1 MRSKRLRCARS
12 PETDVT
18 ALPAP
23 AGWFPRRGEICLV
36 RVDKEGPALIISSDA
51 LNRHAL
57 DVCTVPITSVEHRR
71 FSVRVALLRGEGGLD
86 RASWAKCDQVT
97 TLPKNLIRYPPLGR
111 LSDTTLARIES
122 AIKAALDLN

>member
-1 MRSKRLRCARS
+1 MM
-12 PETDVT
+12 

-23 AGWFPRRGEICLV
+23 AGWFPRRGEMYLV
-36 RVDKEGPALIISSDA
+36 RVDKERRTLVISSDA

-57 DVCTVPITSVEHRR
+57 DVCVVPITSVEHRK
-71 FSVRVALLRGEGGLD
+71 FSVRVALPRGEGGLD

-111 LSDTTLARIES
+111 LSDATLARIES
-122 AIKAALDLN
+122 AIKTALDVN